1 MSDETRA
8 QLLETL
14 TQRLGEMDL
23 SGLQQLDALTQQAPA
38 GAAGGLLSRRQF
50 VTGAALGGGAGLLLA
65 AGSGF
70 AAWQFGQTAGTIAG
84 RLEATAAEA
93 EIAKLKGLVA
103 LYETLERVGLDAIA
117 AVGIG
122 AIGGLLGGMESG
134 ARLLEQGVQGVE
146 NALKGF
152 TALFPAIREGI
163 TWAEGLVSSLSDK
176 LVQLQAA
183 IGSAVSEAKPLTDA
197 MGDFFN
203 FVLGLLPADVQKT
216 VRDTLARIEAVI
228 TSIPEAVEGLNN
240 RLLTPL
246 RQNWFG
252 DEAARKLET
261 TLVAPITNGLLDP
274 LEKHLTDLANLLDQW
289 ETGLAKPVQAAL
301 DQRQTI
307 REQIVRYRQEHG
319 VPEGGAA

>member
-1 MSDETRA
+1 MSDEIRA

-14 TQRLGEMDL
+14 TQRLSEMDV
-23 SGLQQLDALTQQAPA
+23 SSLQQLDALTQQAPA
-38 GAAGGLLSRRQF
+38 RMPGDTLSRRQF

-70 AAWQFGQTAGTIAG
+70 AAWQFGQTAGSVSG
-84 RLEATAAEA
+84 RLEALASEA
-93 EIAKLKGLVA
+93 EITKLKGLVM
-103 LYETLERVGLDAIA
+103 LYEALEQVGLDAIA
-117 AVGIG
+117 ALGIG
-122 AIGGLLGGMESG
+122 AVGGLLQGMEG
-134 ARLLEQGVQGVE
+134 GVRLLEKGTREVE
-146 NALKGF
+146 SALKGF

-183 IGSAVSEAKPLTDA
+183 IGSAASSAKPLTDA

-203 FVLGLLPADVQKT
+203 FVLGLLPADAQKS

-246 RQNWFG
+246 RQNWFS
-252 DEAARKLET
+252 DESARNLET
-261 TLVAPITNGLLDP
+261 TLVAPITTGLLDP
-274 LEKHLTDLANLLDQW
+274 LEKHLADLANLFDQW

-301 DQRQTI
+301 DRRQTI
-307 REQIVRYRQEHG
+307 RKQITRYRQEHG
-319 VPEGGAA
+319 LPQGGTT

>member
-1 MSDETRA
+1 MSDEIRA

-14 TQRLGEMDL
+14 THRLSEMDV
-23 SGLQQLDALTQQAPA
+23 SSLQQLDALTQQTPA
-38 GAAGGLLSRRQF
+38 HLPDGTFSRRQF
-50 VTGAALGGGAGLLLA
+50 MAGAALGGGAGLLLA

-70 AAWQFGQTAGTIAG
+70 AAWQFGQTAGSVSG
-84 RLEATAAEA
+84 RLEALASEA
-93 EIAKLKGLVA
+93 EIAKLKGLVT
-103 LYETLERVGLDAIA
+103 LYETLEQVGLDAIA
-117 AVGIG
+117 ALGIG
-122 AIGGLLGGMESG
+122 AVGGLLQGMEG
-134 ARLLEQGVQGVE
+134 GVRLLEKGAQEVE

-183 IGSAVSEAKPLTDA
+183 IGSAVDSAKPLTDA
-197 MGDFFN
+197 LGDFFN
-203 FVLGLLPADVQKT
+203 FVLGLLPGDVQKSI
-216 VRDTLARIEAVI
+216 RDTLARIEAVI

-240 RLLTPL
+240 RLLAPL
-246 RQNWFG
+246 RQNWFS
-252 DEAARKLET
+252 DESARNLET
-261 TLVAPITNGLLDP
+261 TLVAPITTGLLDP

-307 REQIVRYRQEHG
+307 RQQITRYRQEHG
-319 VPEGGAA
+319 LPEGTT

>member
-1 MSDETRA
+1 MSDEIRA
-8 QLLETL
+8 QLLERL
-14 TQRLGEMDL
+14 TQRLGEMDV
-23 SGLQQLDALTQQAPA
+23 SSLQQLDALTQQSPA
-38 GAAGGLLSRRQF
+38 RATGSALSRRQF

-70 AAWQFGQTAGTIAG
+70 AAWQFGQTAGSVG
-84 RLEATAAEA
+84 GHLEALAAEA
-93 EIAKLKGLVA
+93 EITKLKGLVA

-117 AVGIG
+117 ALGIG
-122 AIGGLLGGMESG
+122 TIGGLLHGLEGG
-134 ARLLEQGVQGVE
+134 ARLLEAGVQEVE
-146 NALKGF
+146 RALKGF

-183 IGSAVSEAKPLTDA
+183 IGSAVSGAKPLTDA

-203 FVLGLLPADVQKT
+203 FVLGLLPADVQKS

-246 RQNWFG
+246 RQNWFS
-252 DEAARKLET
+252 DESANNLET
-261 TLVAPITNGLLDP
+261 TLVAPITTGLLDP
-274 LEKHLTDLANLLDQW
+274 LEKHLTDLADLLDQW

-307 REQIVRYRQEHG
+307 REQISRYRQEHG
-319 VPEGGAA
+319 LPEGGTA